1 MFTPHLN
8 VELHPVPATII
19 PAVAVY
25 DVKRPPAPTQTAHP
39 EVFKAVIQAFVDTKV
54 GVHTEVVPHNKGEE
68 TQVVPQ
74 TIGELTQVEKLP
86 TAGKTAVE
94 HICPPAI
101 EIPLPALIKEPHPLI
116 S

>member
-1 MFTPHLN
+1 MFTPHLK
-8 VELHPVPATII
+8 VELHPPPAIII

-25 DVKRPPAPTQTAHP
+25 AVKRPPVPTQTAHP

-54 GVHTEVVPHNKGEE
+54 GVHTKVVPH
-68 TQVVPQ
+68 

-94 HICPPAI
+94 HIVTLPTPQAGLIVTPVPAVI
-101 EIPLPALIKEPHPLI
+101 
-116 S
+116 